1 MMKRLFLFL
10 SVSLIALLLVTG
22 ARAHKPSDSYLA
34 LALDERSISG
44 QWDIALRDLDHAIG
58 LDVNGDRA
66 ITWGEVRSK
75 HDDIEAYALA
85 RLELTVPNGACTIN
99 AADHL
104 INEHSDGRY
113 ASMILSGHCPSPI
126 DSLVLDYQLMF
137 DLDSLHRG
145 LLSVEAAGVTQTH
158 LLSPDHNRLVLDM
171 QAPGLMGQAIGY
183 LKSGIWHIWIGIDHI
198 LFLVTLLF
206 GSFVRRS
213 NGAWRIAPSLRGSL
227 FDVLGI
233 VTAFTLAH
241 SITLTLATLKL
252 VNLPSA
258 PIEALIAASI
268 IIAALNNL
276 YPVITRRIWLLALV
290 FGLIHGFGFAGAL
303 SDFGLPS
310 SALALALLSFNLGV
324 EVGQIVIVGVFVLI
338 VLAVRP
344 IKRNYSPLA
353 TCSQVA
359 VAAIGAF
366 WVVERLGAF

>member
-1 MMKRLFLFL
+1 MTRLIWFL
-10 SVSLIALLLVTG
+10 SVSIMALLMVSG
-22 ARAHKPSDSYLA
+22 AHAHKPSDSYLS
-34 LALDERSISG
+34 LTLNDRSVSG

-58 LDVNGDRA
+58 LDIDGDRA

-75 HDDIEAYALA
+75 HNDIEAYALS
-85 RLELTVPNGACTIN
+85 RIELAVPNGACTIS
-99 AADHL
+99 ASDHL

-113 ASMILSGHCPSPI
+113 ASLALSGVCPSAI
-126 DSLVLDYQLMF
+126 RTLALNYHLMF

-145 LLSVEAAGVTQTH
+145 LLRIESGGTTQTH
-158 LLSPDHNRLVLDM
+158 LLSPDDHRRVLDIRT
-171 QAPGLMGQAIGY
+171 PGFTGQAISY
-183 LKSGIWHIWIGIDHI
+183 LKSGVWHIWIGIDHI

-206 GSFVRRS
+206 GSFVYRS
-213 NGAWRIAPSLRGSL
+213 QGSWHIAPRVRGSL
-227 FDVLGI
+227 FNVLSI

-241 SITLTLATLKL
+241 SITLTLATLNL

-268 IIAALNNL
+268 VVAALNNL
-276 YPVITRRIWLLALV
+276 YPVITRRLWLLALI

-310 SALALALLSFNLGV
+310 SSLILALVSFNLGV
-324 EVGQIVIVGVFVLI
+324 EVGQIAIVGVFVLA
-338 VLAVRP
+338 VLAGR
-344 IKRNYSPLA
+344 RMTFSYSPLA

-366 WVVERLGAF
+366 WVAERLSAAF